1 MIIYATKGK
10 PDIFQNEPNQFS
22 SGLLVSHPI
31 LFYQSMQKKST
42 RSNVLDNFQRR
53 LEIENSK
60 QGCQIFLGTKYQNGK
75 NITNCHELHQMSI
88 KYNKRPQNGPS
99 VHKIP

>member
-1 MIIYATKGK
+1 
-10 PDIFQNEPNQFS
+10 
-22 SGLLVSHPI
+22 
-31 LFYQSMQKKST
+31 
-42 RSNVLDNFQRR
+42 

-99 VHKIP
+99 VHKIYHPLPLQDPPKFTQIWIFGLKANHLATLIPNWSKSQIS